1 MSQNDQ
7 KDTESRWIILHGS
20 LSIERNDGTVFVPS
34 AKDIFA
40 AEFHDNLRINN
51 VALSNK
57 PSVDISLLRISKY
70 PLDLRVEVRPPK
82 ADISQSMCRIVAKKG
97 NTSITIPGF
106 SKSIQDH
113 VLVEKHWYPLDAGE
127 IEEISTLLA
136 NAGITEPGQLSL
148 KQYLYLVKSQSDLV
162 FVNEG
167 MEEAQPDRQSRNE
180 VDERLP
186 GFFTGQLYPYQINGY
201 RWLRM
206 IAREDLGCILAD
218 EMGLGKTIQIIALLA
233 DERENERGPSLVIA
247 PTTILENWRREIV
260 KFSTLKCTVHRG
272 SERTGFPS
280 QLKEYDLIITSY
292 ETAVRDLPLL
302 KMISW
307 DVVVLDEAQAIKNPG
322 AQRTA
327 TAKEISR
334 RVSVAVTGTPLENH
348 LTDMW
353 SIMDFSIAGLL
364 GNLQEFEK
372 RYADNVSGAA
382 ALEPVVSPVMLR
394 RKVQDVAGDLP
405 TKIVIPQPVELDE
418 VASEAYE
425 ILRQESAARIGKGVS
440 LASLVKLRMFCTHPF
455 LVQSSSGTDDPSLYS
470 TKYVRLLEILEEF
483 IAKFEKTL
491 IFTSFTQMVD
501 ILAQDIVRRYRIY
514 CDFIDGRVDV
524 RDRQK
529 IVDAFSLYKGP
540 AVLVLNPRAAGTG
553 LNIFA
558 ANHVIHYNTEWNP
571 AVEDQASARAYRR
584 GQTRPVT
591 IHRLF
596 HTNTIEE
603 VMNMRMER
611 KRALTGHAVVGHDG
625 TVNDLDDILR
635 AMEISPVLN
644 REQKHE

>member
-1 MSQNDQ
+1 MFNPSNQEL
-7 KDTESRWIILHGS
+7 KGKWIVCNGS
-20 LSIERNDGTVFVPS
+20 LSIERNDGTVFIPS

-40 AEFHDNLRINN
+40 AEFHDSRRINSI
-51 VALSNK
+51 ALPNR
-57 PSVDISLLRISKY
+57 PSADIPSLRFSKY
-70 PLDLRVEVRPPK
+70 PLNLRIEVRPPK
-82 ADISQSMCRIVAKKG
+82 ADISQSECRVSTKKG

-113 VLVEKHWYPLDAGE
+113 VLIENNWYPLDAGE

-136 NAGITEPGQLSL
+136 DAGIAGLEQLSL
-148 KQYLYLVKSQSDLV
+148 RQYLNLVRSPSDLV

-167 MEEAQPDRQSRNE
+167 MEEAQQDQQSISE
-180 VDERLP
+180 VDKELP

-233 DERENERGPSLVIA
+233 DEKENKRGLSLVIA
-247 PTTILENWRREIV
+247 PTTILENWRREV
-260 KFSTLKCTVHRG
+260 AKFSTLKCTVHRG
-272 SERTGFPS
+272 SDRTGFPS
-280 QLKEYDLIITSY
+280 RLKEYDLIITSY

-307 DVVVLDEAQAIKNPG
+307 NVVVLDEAQAIKNPD

-364 GNLQEFEK
+364 GDLHEFGK

-405 TKIVIPQPVELDE
+405 EKIVIPQPVELDD
-418 VASEAYE
+418 VAADAYE
-425 ILRQESAARIGKGVS
+425 MIRRESAPRNGKGVS

-455 LVQSSSGTDDPSLYS
+455 LVQASSGTDDPALYS

-501 ILAQDIVRRYRIY
+501 IILQDLVRRYRIY
-514 CDFIDGRVDV
+514 CDFIDGRVDIN
-524 RDRQK
+524 DRQK
-529 IVDAFSLYKGP
+529 KVDTFSSYHGP
-540 AVLVLNPRAAGTG
+540 AILVLNPRAAGTG
-553 LNIFA
+553 LNIFS

-591 IHRLF
+591 IHRLY
-596 HTNTIEE
+596 HANTIEE
-603 VMNMRMER
+603 AMNMRMER
-611 KRALTGHAVVGHDG
+611 KRAITGHAVVGHDG
-625 TVNDLDDILR
+625 TINDLDDILH
-635 AMEISPVLN
+635 ALEMSPVLS
-644 REQKHE
+644 RGQKT